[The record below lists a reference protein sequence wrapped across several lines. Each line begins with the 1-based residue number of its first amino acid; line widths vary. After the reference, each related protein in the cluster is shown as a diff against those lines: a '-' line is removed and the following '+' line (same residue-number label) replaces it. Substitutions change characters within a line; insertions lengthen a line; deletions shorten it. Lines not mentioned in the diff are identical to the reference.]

1 VTPAANTALA
11 RPRLG
16 ASILVVDD
24 DPMAR
29 RTLARTLRQ
38 RGHAVTEAADG
49 EAALA
54 RCSGPDPP
62 RIVILDWMMPGLS
75 GCEVC
80 QRLRDMAAG
89 PYFYV
94 ILLTAKNRH
103 QDVLG
108 GFAAGADV
116 FMTKPY
122 MPDELLAR
130 VGAAERMLAASGGPS
145 ALAAALR
152 EAEASP
158 GGDVIVRD
166 GPTVGRILFHAG
178 RVAWIHLSSEPGSLA
193 EVLAG
198 AVAPADVSAVMAESA
213 ASGRNFAEMLVDWDL
228 IAADELRARIL
239 GWLRAKLHAVLALDP
254 ALVMFVPQRRE
265 HGGDLTYTLSEL
277 LPTNTATAAAAPTA
291 PAIPARIWASP
302 RVASVLSGVRSTAGV
317 LAVAL
322 FDASRGLCVGIQGT
336 PSDISLMLAL
346 SRLSH
351 DESADQHIEELMIIR
366 GRRYHLLGATA
377 TPGHYIYLEVDR
389 GAANL
394 GQARVVLRSSAIRCR
409 LPETARPAP

>member
-1 VTPAANTALA
+1 MTPAANTAMA
-11 RPRLG
+11 SPRTG
-16 ASILVVDD
+16 PSILVVDD

-29 RTLARTLRQ
+29 RSLARTLRQ

-75 GCEVC
+75 GCDVC
-80 QRLRDMAAG
+80 QRLRDMANR
-89 PYFYV
+89 PYFYI

-103 QDVLG
+103 EDVIG
-108 GFAAGADV
+108 GFDAGADV

-122 MPDELLAR
+122 MPDELVAR
-130 VGAAERMLAASGGPS
+130 VGAAERMLAVSGGPS
-145 ALAAALR
+145 ALATALR

-166 GPTVGRILFHAG
+166 GQTVGRILFHAG
-178 RVAWIHLSSEPGSLA
+178 RVAWIHLSSQPGSLV

-198 AVAPADVSAVMAESA
+198 AVVPADVRAVMAESA
-213 ASGRNFAEMLVDWDL
+213 TSGRNFAEMLVDWDL

-239 GWLRAKLHAVLALDP
+239 GWLRARLHAVLALDP

-265 HGGDLTYTLSEL
+265 HGGDLTFTLSEL
-277 LPTNTATAAAAPTA
+277 APAGAADGPAAPA
-291 PAIPARIWASP
+291 VPAIPTRIWASP
-302 RVASVLSGVRSTAGV
+302 QVASVLSGVRSTAGV
-317 LAVAL
+317 KVVAL

-336 PSDISLMLAL
+336 PSDTSLMMAL
-346 SRLSH
+346 SRLSY
-351 DESADQHIEELMIIR
+351 DESTDKHIEELMIIR

-409 LPETARPAP
+409 LTEAARPAL

>member
-1 VTPAANTALA
+1 MTPAANTAMA
-11 RPRLG
+11 SPRTG
-16 ASILVVDD
+16 PSILVVDD

-75 GCEVC
+75 GCDVC
-80 QRLRDMAAG
+80 QRLRDMANR
-89 PYFYV
+89 PYFYI

-103 QDVLG
+103 EDVIG
-108 GFAAGADV
+108 GFDAGADV

-122 MPDELLAR
+122 MPDELVAR
-130 VGAAERMLAASGGPS
+130 VGAAERMLAVSGGPS
-145 ALAAALR
+145 ALATALR

-166 GPTVGRILFHAG
+166 GQTVGRILFHAG
-178 RVAWIHLSSEPGSLA
+178 RVAWIHLSSQPGSLV

-198 AVAPADVSAVMAESA
+198 AVVPADVRAVMAESA
-213 ASGRNFAEMLVDWDL
+213 TSGRNFAEMLVDWDL

-239 GWLRAKLHAVLALDP
+239 GWLRARLHAVLALDP

-265 HGGDLTYTLSEL
+265 HGGDLTFTLSEL
-277 LPTNTATAAAAPTA
+277 APAGAADGPAAPA
-291 PAIPARIWASP
+291 VPAIPTRIWASP
-302 RVASVLSGVRSTAGV
+302 QVASVLSGVRSTAGV
-317 LAVAL
+317 KVVAL
-322 FDASRGLCVGIQGT
+322 FGASRGLCVGIQGT
-336 PSDISLMLAL
+336 PSDTSLMMAL
-346 SRLSH
+346 SRLSY
-351 DESADQHIEELMIIR
+351 DESTDKHIEELMIIR

-409 LPETARPAP
+409 LTEAARPAL